1 MGIKTVVKVKHRA
14 SAGGGTVCT
23 PNKYIGFGSTVKVNK
38 TWKGVTCQR
47 CLKKRPVAKAKTFRV
62 GASI

>member
-1 MGIKTVVKVKHRA
+1 MGIKTVKHRA

-23 PNKYIGFGSTVKVNK
+23 PSKYIGFGSTVKVNK

-47 CLKKRPVAKAKTFRV
+47 CLKKRPVVKV
-62 GASI
+62 GNKKVTAGII